1 MKTLTQSLLSR
12 ALLGTCAAM
21 AMSAAFAQYTAPTTP
36 MPDPQQQVPPT
47 PPVPPV
53 PPTTPIPPPDAP
65 MPPGAPMPPEAPP
78 MPPEAP
84 PPGAPM
90 PPPPPAAPMPPEGV
104 PPAPPTAPMSPE
116 AMPPAPPAAP
126 AAPMAPPGSPV
137 TVREQQPDSISSNYK
152 VDYAALDKNGNGSV
166 SRAEVRAS
174 GNDDLA
180 REFHVVDGNHDGR
193 LTEAELKGWLK

>member
-1 MKTLTQSLLSR
+1 MCSSDL
-12 ALLGTCAAM
+12 
-21 AMSAAFAQYTAPTTP
+21 TAPTTP

-104 PPAPPTAPMSPE
+104 PPAPPAAPMPPE
-116 AMPPAPPAAP
+116 VMPAAP
-126 AAPMAPPGSPV
+126 AAPMPPPGSPV

-152 VDYAALDKNGNGSV
+152 VGYAALDKNGNGSV

-193 LTEAELKGWLK
+193 LTEAEMKGWLK

>member
-1 MKTLTQSLLSR
+1 MKTLKQSPLSR
-12 ALLGTCAAM
+12 ALLGACAAL
-21 AMSAAFAQYTAPTTP
+21 AMTAAFAQDTTPTTP
-36 MPDPQQQVPPT
+36 MPDPQQVPPT

-65 MPPGAPMPPEAPP
+65 MPPGAPMPPAAPL
-78 MPPEAP
+78 PPEAP

-90 PPPPPAAPMPPEGV
+90 PPPPPAAPMPPEG
-104 PPAPPTAPMSPE
+104 
-116 AMPPAPPAAP
+116 MPPAPP

-166 SRAEVRAS
+166 SRGEVRAS
-174 GNDDLA
+174 GNDDMV

-193 LTEAELKGWLK
+193 LTEAEMKGWLK

>member
-65 MPPGAPMPPEAPP
+65 MPPG
-78 MPPEAP
+78 
-84 PPGAPM
+84 
-90 PPPPPAAPMPPEGV
+90 GV
-104 PPAPPTAPMSPE
+104 PPAPSAAPMPPE

-193 LTEAELKGWLK
+193 LTEAEMKGWLK